1 MPAELAEGAGI
12 IRNRQAAIALGKALF
27 WDQQAGSDNT
37 ACASCHYNAGADT
50 RITNALN
57 PGSNDITANT
67 NGTEN
72 TSGNANASG
81 DFTFGSNRSDTGSA
95 MPGHMLS
102 GAKAD
107 SNYTLKPSDF
117 PMHKL
122 SDETDRDSAL
132 ISTTND
138 RVGSQ
143 GTFDGIFDLVRRFG
157 RKDRCSGYDAE
168 VFHAGMLPARQVT
181 ARNSP
186 SVIDAVFNH
195 RQFWDG
201 RANNMFNGV
210 GVFGMRDITGDV
222 NKRLIVADAR
232 GRVALGYLTI
242 PDASLA
248 SQALA
253 PVVSAVEM
261 SCDGRTMADIGK
273 KMLETWPLERQT
285 VDASDSVLG
294 RYASRWGNGL
304 RPQYTYAAL
313 IRAAF
318 DPKYWAAGGKFLIGN
333 GQLKRSD
340 RGYTQMETNFS
351 MFWGISIMMYES
363 TLVSDQSEYDTLV
376 TKGLL
381 KPVRNGCTADAS
393 VDPLLARG
401 CNLFFEPPPV
411 LPIGGPNAIG
421 GGCALCHSGSLFS
434 EAALTADQTWQ
445 PFVQAPEA
453 SGRPALHETGFFNIG
468 ATPVFS
474 DRMVGGTDSY
484 GHPLSYGRQLY
495 AYFAAGKD
503 LSKILDPDLKNAI
516 ANNTLLRPAGG
527 PPGPLV
533 AFGPAP
539 SGNKLEVDGASKV
552 PILRNVALTPPY
564 FSYGGYATLRQVMKS
579 YNHGLNSRRISGAN
593 SPDAHGNWCTAGDD
607 SGTGPDG
614 NQNWPLPGPDCG
626 TNLPGILGPLHL
638 LDCDANGQTNP
649 TCVAEGKNTTNDDLA
664 ALVRFM
670 LSLTDKRVQC
680 DAAPFD
686 HPELKVIERQ
696 LPTDRNING
705 RADDVA
711 ATLPAVG
718 ASGYKPRSGFCIPN
732 SGDLFAPGMQAR
744 SGGTRVPLN

>member
-1 MPAELAEGAGI
+1 MTHSYAIRFSESKSEESSDGDSNSAKKPNTWLVDMRCLTAAGITAQTLTPPTLTPKIPAELAEGAGI

-57 PGSNDITANT
+57 PGFNDVTVNKDGSANA
-67 NGTEN
+67 
-72 TSGNANASG
+72 SGNANASG
-81 DFTFGSNRSDTGSA
+81 DFTFGSNRSDTGGV

-102 GAKAD
+102 GANAD

-122 SDETDRDSAL
+122 SDETDANSAL
-132 ISTTND
+132 ISSTND

-168 VFHAGMLPARQVT
+168 VFHAGMFPARQVT

-186 SVIDAVFNH
+186 SVINAVFNH

-210 GVFGMRDITGDV
+210 GVFGMRDITGDA
-222 NKRLIVADAR
+222 NKRLIIADRR
-232 GRVALGYLTI
+232 GRVELGYLTI

-253 PVVSAVEM
+253 PVVSAIEM
-261 SCDGRTMADIGK
+261 SCDGRTIADVGK

-285 VDASDSVLG
+285 VDPSDSVLG
-294 RYASRWGNGL
+294 RYASRWGKGL
-304 RPQYTYAAL
+304 QPQYTYAAL

-318 DPKYWAAGGKFLIGN
+318 DSKYWAADGRFVIVN
-333 GQLKRSD
+333 GQLKRGS
-340 RGYTQMETNFS
+340 RGYTQME
-351 MFWGISIMMYES
+351 
-363 TLVSDQSEYDTLV
+363 
-376 TKGLL
+376 
-381 KPVRNGCTADAS
+381 
-393 VDPLLARG
+393 
-401 CNLFFEPPPV
+401 
-411 LPIGGPNAIG
+411 
-421 GGCALCHSGSLFS
+421 
-434 EAALTADQTWQ
+434 
-445 PFVQAPEA
+445 
-453 SGRPALHETGFFNIG
+453 
-468 ATPVFS
+468 
-474 DRMVGGTDSY
+474 
-484 GHPLSYGRQLY
+484 
-495 AYFAAGKD
+495 
-503 LSKILDPDLKNAI
+503 
-516 ANNTLLRPAGG
+516 
-527 PPGPLV
+527 
-533 AFGPAP
+533 
-539 SGNKLEVDGASKV
+539 
-552 PILRNVALTPPY
+552 TPPY

-579 YNHGLNSRRISGAN
+579 YNHGLNSRKISGIN
-593 SPDAHGNWCTAGDD
+593 SPDAHGSWCTTGDD

-626 TNLPGILGPLHL
+626 TNIPGILAPLHL
-638 LDCDANGQTNP
+638 LDCDANGKTNP
-649 TCVAEGKNTTNDDLA
+649 ACVAEGKNTANDDIA

-670 LSLTDKRVQC
+670 LALTDRRVQC

-696 LPTDRNING
+696 QPTDRNING
-705 RADDVA
+705 RADDVT

-718 ASGYKPRSGFCIPN
+718 ASGYKAKSGFCIPN